1 MKLISWNVWLIDQ
14 IMRLNITFDLVWLCL
29 AAHVYGGNG
38 LFGGHLKFGLL
49 LVLEG
54 TASSSKARKSL
65 SFDEALPEVQS
76 EEMGQMEVALTD
88 SLPVQEQVELGGE
101 AKAVAEQTLHSEA
114 LDEANLMIDG
124 VILSDSELQVEG
136 DDLEDWEH
144 GEIMDFAEE
153 DDLDVGDQDLV
164 DEVTV
169 KVLENK
175 NGEEP
180 NDEKAP
186 KKKDM
191 KQEAAT
197 ARGVKKR
204 VGHALASPRK
214 KLMAKVAAKQGDKAK
229 KGPPKA

>member
-1 MKLISWNVWLIDQ
+1 MLDAFKGVTGSHGL
-14 IMRLNITFDLVWLCL
+14 
-29 AAHVYGGNG
+29 GGVKG
-38 LFGGHLKFGLL
+38 TGT
-49 LVLEG
+49 EG

-101 AKAVAEQTLHSEA
+101 AKAAAEQTLHSEA

-153 DDLDVGDQDLV
+153 DDLAVGDQDLGMKELGDQELGDQELGDQKLGAQEQDDTV

-197 ARGVKKR
+197 ARGVKKC
-204 VGHALASPRK
+204 VGHAFASPRK

>member
-1 MKLISWNVWLIDQ
+1 MLDAFKGVTGS
-14 IMRLNITFDLVWLCL
+14 
-29 AAHVYGGNG
+29 HG
-38 LFGGHLKFGLL
+38 LGVVKGTGT
-49 LVLEG
+49 EG

-101 AKAVAEQTLHSEA
+101 AKAAAEQTLHSEA

-153 DDLDVGDQDLV
+153 DDLAVGDQDLV

-197 ARGVKKR
+197 ARGVKKQLDGGGR
-204 VGHALASPRK
+204 INFTGWRK
-214 KLMAKVAAKQGDKAK
+214 MNDRRWKRQDE
-229 KGPPKA
+229 KGGGLV